1 MRYRS
6 KRVFSLGGWSP
17 HLPTGFHVSR
27 GTLDHGQLALPF
39 AYRAFTCYG
48 GSFQILRLGLTR
60 IMPVLN
66 PEKVAFFG
74 LGSSPFARR
83 Y

>member
-1 MRYRS
+1 M
-6 KRVFSLGGWSP
+6 
-17 HLPTGFHVSR
+17 SR
-27 GTLDHGQLALPF
+27 GTLELGHLALLF
-39 AYRAFTCYG
+39 VYRAFTFCG

-66 PEKVAFFG
+66 PEKVAFPG